1 MFAYSYPILGVFWTM
16 LEFFLL
22 LVWFWLL
29 VVVFGDIFR
38 SRDLSGFSKALWTI
52 FVIILP
58 YLGVFVYLIAR
69 GGGMHERSVMRAEH
83 QDQAF
88 RTYVQDVTGGS
99 GSADQLANLAD
110 LKDRGSS
117 PTRSS
122 SPRKPKSSHPD
133 AAPR

>member
-29 VVVFGDIFR
+29 IVVFGDIFR

-69 GGGMHERSVMRAEH
+69 GGGKHERSVMRAEQ

-110 LKDRGSS
+110 LKDRGVITDTEFNAQKAKILSS
-117 PTRSS
+117 
-122 SPRKPKSSHPD
+122 
-133 AAPR
+133 